1 MNWRLKGVIQK
12 ILDYLP
18 AGQRINT
25 LLQQR
30 GGEDTRLAEMD
41 SKILD
46 DWLIQVDHLRSLATP
61 LADRSYLE
69 IGTGWYPMLPTCFH
83 LVGGSR
89 CVTFDLNRLLD
100 FRSTQRMTER
110 IGAHLGTIATRVG
123 VAEHVLRERLA
134 VIAEAKSLEDFLR
147 LARIEYYAPVDASA
161 TTLPAHSIDIVFSNS
176 VLEHVTSSA
185 LDALMHETR
194 RVLKPGGLA
203 IHSVNCGDHYAYFD
217 RTITQI
223 NYLRY
228 TDSQWRLWN
237 NDLQYQNRLRAD
249 DFIAS
254 AKRAGLKIVLNVQR
268 PRPELLASIA
278 SMTIAPEFRRYSP
291 EQLCTTSVTFAAM
304 I

>member
-1 MNWRLKGVIQK
+1 LDWRIKGVIQK
-12 ILDYLP
+12 VLAHLP
-18 AGQRINT
+18 AGQRLNS

-30 GGEDTRLAEMD
+30 GGEDSLHSQID
-41 SKILD
+41 SKVLD
-46 DWLIQVDHLRSLATP
+46 DWLVHVDHLRALAPP
-61 LADRSYLE
+61 LSGRTYLE
-69 IGTGWYPMLPTCFH
+69 IGTGWYPTFPTCFS
-83 LVGGSR
+83 LLGADR
-89 CVTFDLNRLLD
+89 CLTYDLYRLLD
-100 FRSTQRMTER
+100 FRLTQLMAARLS
-110 IGAHLGTIATRVG
+110 AHLGTIAQRTG
-123 VAEHVLRERLA
+123 VAEHDLRERLTT
-134 VIAEAKSLEDFLR
+134 ITEATDVDDFLQR
-147 LARIEYYAPVDASA
+147 ARIEYHAPADASA
-161 TTLPAHSIDIVFSNS
+161 TTLPARSVDIVFSNS
-176 VLEHVTSSA
+176 VLEHVTGDT
-185 LDALMHETR
+185 LDALMRETR
-194 RVLKPGGLA
+194 RLLKPGGLA

-217 RTITQI
+217 RRITQI